1 MYIVSACLL
10 GENCKYSGGNN
21 KNDKVC
27 EFAENHSICAVCP
40 EVEGGLPVP
49 RDPIEIVN
57 GRAMNRK
64 GEDHT
69 EAFERGR
76 RACFEMAKKE
86 AEKRGEIIEGA
97 ILKANSPTCGCGT
110 IYDGT
115 FSHVKIQGDGMFT
128 RYLKENDILVI
139 TEEDEIKW

>member
-1 MYIVSACLL
+1 MYIISACLL

-21 KNDKVC
+21 ENERVC
-27 EFAENHSICAVCP
+27 EFAKNHSVFAVCP

-57 GRAMNRK
+57 GRAVNQK

-69 EAFERGR
+69 EAFEKGR
-76 RACFEMAKKE
+76 RLCFEKACAE
-86 AEKRGEIIEGA
+86 ASKRGESIDGA

-115 FSHVKIQGDGMFT
+115 FSHVKTAGDGMFT
-128 RYLKENDILVI
+128 RYLKKNDILVI